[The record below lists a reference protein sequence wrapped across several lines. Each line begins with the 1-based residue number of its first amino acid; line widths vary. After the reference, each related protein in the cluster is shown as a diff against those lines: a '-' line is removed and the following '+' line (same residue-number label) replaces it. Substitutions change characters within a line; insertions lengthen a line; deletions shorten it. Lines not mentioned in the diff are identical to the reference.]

1 MFRRASSTQMSVKQA
16 CDSTHPIIGLPRALL
31 YHKYAPMWTHFFRAI
46 GCETLVSPNTNRQIL
61 EQGIRNS
68 IDENCLA
75 VKIFLGHVQYLLDKV
90 DYLFIPHIEC
100 LHPLE
105 TMCVKLWALGDIVRN
120 TFPGIKVLEY
130 EVDVSVHQG
139 EVLGMTRLGLI
150 LNPHLPTVR
159 NAVNGARAALEA
171 HHQAEIEQQMRSIQ
185 CSADCRV
192 VLVAHPY
199 ITQDALM
206 GKTVTQVLRKLGVD
220 VVYAE
225 LVDSESARDLS
236 TRISTECYWTYTKE
250 LLGGIETY
258 RQFADGIVFLM
269 AFPCGP
275 DSLIYTLSQYVLRD
289 IPVCLLNMDELQ
301 GDAGL
306 KTRLESFV
314 DILRLNKEGQS

>member
-1 MFRRASSTQMSVKQA
+1 MFRRTSSTHVSGVKTG
-16 CDSTHPIIGLPRALL
+16 DGPHPIIGLPRALL
-31 YHKYAPMWTHFFRAI
+31 YHKYAPLWIHFFHAL

-61 EQGIRNS
+61 EQGIQHS

-90 DYLFIPHIEC
+90 DYVFIPHIEC

-105 TMCVKLWALGDIVRN
+105 TMCVKLLGLADIARN

-130 EVDVSVHQG
+130 DVDVRVHHEEIG
-139 EVLGMTRLGLI
+139 GMIRLGLS
-150 LNPHLPTVR
+150 LNRHLPTVR
-159 NAVNGARAALEA
+159 NAVNSARAVLQE
-171 HHQAEIEQQMRSIQ
+171 HQRAEIEQQIRSLQ

-192 VLVAHPY
+192 LLVAHTY

-206 GKTVTQVLRKLGVD
+206 GKMVTQILRKLGVG

-225 LVDSESARDLS
+225 LVDSESARGLS
-236 TRISTECYWTYTKE
+236 TRIATECYWTYSKE
-250 LLGGIETY
+250 LLGGVETY
-258 RQFADGIVFLM
+258 RRFVDGIVFLM

-289 IPVCLLNMDELQ
+289 TPVCMLNMDELQ

-314 DILRLNKEGQS
+314 DILRLNKEAQS